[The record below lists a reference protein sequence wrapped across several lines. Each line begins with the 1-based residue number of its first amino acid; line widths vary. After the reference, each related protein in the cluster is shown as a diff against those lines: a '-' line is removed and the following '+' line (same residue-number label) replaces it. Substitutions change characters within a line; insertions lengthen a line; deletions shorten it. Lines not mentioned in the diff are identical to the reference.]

1 MQAILVVSVSK
12 QSACYFFCY
21 IKVLVLKKHLCPSPG
36 TKAFSRERPCPTIYK
51 NPFCLELFSCP
62 TISIKA
68 GTCPLNKQIRPNVRC
83 MKKQSHARYYQNLL
97 HRYLGFKPKLTVL
110 STRDSDFL
118 YHRETIQQP
127 TLPTSLEQGSVE
139 RCHLGVQSR
148 FDEDSRRKHLVH
160 L

>member
-1 MQAILVVSVSK
+1 
-12 QSACYFFCY
+12 
-21 IKVLVLKKHLCPSPG
+21 
-36 TKAFSRERPCPTIYK
+36 
-51 NPFCLELFSCP
+51 
-62 TISIKA
+62 
-68 GTCPLNKQIRPNVRC
+68 

-139 RCHLGVQSR
+139 SCHLGAQSR

-160 L
+160 LQSEHLVRNKLAQDGLEVLDK